1 MKDNKL
7 IKFLIPLVAAV
18 VVFESIV
25 LVNNLEKSNNSVITD
40 DIKNEQVTEEIVE
53 KEEPVVSFSFDP
65 ATLTEMKVGKTYKV
79 NLVLKSEDD
88 RVIDAIETHIKY
100 DPISFKISGLIPNK
114 KLVSPTISKINS
126 ELGIVSNI
134 YLIEDKAG
142 LVLTGE
148 KELNILSFS
157 VTPQSEGVFTL
168 DLNTGEQNKTY
179 ETLVMETGTAKSL
192 GWTGGKLEINVT
204 K

>member
-18 VVFESIV
+18 VVFESIL
-25 LVNNLEKSNNSVITD
+25 LVNNLEKSNNKIKVD
-40 DIKNEQVTEEIVE
+40 DVKNEQVVEEVVE

-65 ATLTEMKVGKTYKV
+65 DISTEMKVGKTYKV
-79 NLVLKSEDD
+79 SLVLKPEDD

-100 DPISFKISGLIPNK
+100 DPMSLKISGLIPNK
-114 KLVSPTISKINS
+114 KLVSPIISKINS
-126 ELGIVSNI
+126 EAGIVSNI
-134 YLIEDKAG
+134 YLIEDKTG
-142 LVLTGE
+142 LSLTSE
-148 KELNILSFS
+148 KELNILTFS

-168 DLNTGEQNKTY
+168 DLNTGEQNKTH